1 MKFPFAPVAFLIFG
15 ICSGLF
21 IGAVEATST
30 RSWRRVLSSRVSQL
44 GLRAGGSFDAALTF
58 KRVQK
63 TCPQPAVNDAG
74 QQMTEMA
81 QAASAAMDDLV
92 NDRPNGK
99 AQSMYNSVFGQEND
113 ADLRKGYYKI
123 VKDVFDSIAAFT
135 NSGSDWSLYCDES
148 WATYHPFS
156 KTEEDEDGKTKIGY
170 WMAKDPTEF
179 SRDQHFEGGISG
191 VCSAGTLA
199 WTLHGPNVI
208 QLCPMLFNKGVAGII
223 SSNVP
228 VTIPQ
233 DQSYG
238 EKEKRI
244 DQMNTMASTFLHEM
258 AHQVKDT
265 IDDLPAIRND
275 GTEAG
280 TTLKDKVG
288 NILALGFRNTSMFA
302 LPFFR
307 SLRDA
312 LLTLWTSIES
322 YGWKY
327 VYNLG
332 RFRTPSARQNADSYM
347 NFAIGVYY
355 TGNDWSTGV
364 SR

>member
-123 VKDVFDSIAAFT
+123 VK
-135 NSGSDWSLYCDES
+135 GSVEAQVPWEPILTCAMQMCSTVLLHS
-148 WATYHPFS
+148 RTL
-156 KTEEDEDGKTKIGY
+156 
-170 WMAKDPTEF
+170 DPT
-179 SRDQHFEGGISG
+179 G
-191 VCSAGTLA
+191 VCTVMRVGQ
-199 WTLHGPNVI
+199 H
-208 QLCPMLFNKGVAGII
+208 
-223 SSNVP
+223 
-228 VTIPQ
+228 
-233 DQSYG
+233 
-238 EKEKRI
+238 
-244 DQMNTMASTFLHEM
+244 
-258 AHQVKDT
+258 
-265 IDDLPAIRND
+265 
-275 GTEAG
+275 
-280 TTLKDKVG
+280 TTH
-288 NILALGFRNTSMFA
+288 
-302 LPFFR
+302 
-307 SLRDA
+307 
-312 LLTLWTSIES
+312 
-322 YGWKY
+322 
-327 VYNLG
+327 
-332 RFRTPSARQNADSYM
+332 SARRKRTKTAKP
-347 NFAIGVYY
+347 
-355 TGNDWSTGV
+355 
-364 SR
+364 R